1 LSAFTHAE
9 ERGGRRRRA
18 ARTSTQGTKRAR
30 LSGDRSLCLYTRSAA
45 VFHSFAVA
53 QRGGVQP
60 ARAAPN
66 TLPFVE
72 QIEGSST
79 IRSTFRAPT
88 RSL

>member
-53 QRGGVQP
+53 QRGGFNP
-60 ARAAPN
+60 HA
-66 TLPFVE
+66 
-72 QIEGSST
+72 
-79 IRSTFRAPT
+79 
-88 RSL
+88 